1 MIDVIVALKR
11 SLVSLGRGKVWVY
24 ILGPGLAAVLFM
36 IGVSAVFL
44 DYLIRSLIEQPP
56 MTWIA
61 AWGAVWLAKALAALG
76 AWLVILSASYLVALL
91 LTAVFVLPL
100 MLNCIADA
108 DYSDLARLGKDSV
121 VAATW
126 NSVWA
131 AVLFVA
137 GWLVTLPLW
146 LVPGFGLFLPLF
158 WIAWINRR
166 TFAYDVLS
174 VHASDAE
181 WRELRDKQS
190 LPLLALGV
198 VMAALAH
205 VPFLGLLAPSLSALA
220 YIHFCLEAL
229 RRLRGGAVLS
239 IPVERSE

>member
-1 MIDVIVALKR
+1 MFDTMVALRR
-11 SLVSLGRGKVWVY
+11 SLVSLGRGKVWIY
-24 ILGPGLAAVLFM
+24 ILGPSLAAVLFM
-36 IGVSAVFL
+36 IGVSVVFL
-44 DYLIRSLIEQPP
+44 DYLIGNLIEQPP

-100 MLNCIADA
+100 MLGTIAKV
-108 DYSDLARLGKDSV
+108 DYPDLAKLGKDSL

-131 AVLFVA
+131 AALFVA

-146 LVPGFGLFLPLF
+146 LIPGFGLFLPLF
-158 WIAWINRR
+158 WIAWLNRR
-166 TFAYDVLS
+166 TFTYDVLS
-174 VHASDAE
+174 VHASDSE

-190 LPLLALGV
+190 LPLLALGF

-205 VPFLGLLAPSLSALA
+205 VPFLGLLAPSLSALT

-229 RRLRGGAVLS
+229 RRMRGGAVLS
-239 IPVERSE
+239 IPVERSK

>member
-11 SLVSLGRGKVWVY
+11 SLASLGQGKVWVY

-36 IGVSAVFL
+36 IGVSVVFL
-44 DYLIRSLIEQPP
+44 DYLIRSFIEQPP

-61 AWGAVWLAKALAALG
+61 DWGAVWLAKSLAALG

-100 MLNCIADA
+100 MLNWIADA
-108 DYSDLARLGKDSV
+108 NYPDLARQGKDSL

-137 GWLVTLPLW
+137 GWLATLPLW
-146 LVPGFGLFLPLF
+146 LIPGLGLFLPLF
-158 WIAWINRR
+158 WIAWLNRR

-174 VHASDAE
+174 VHASDTE

-190 LPLLALGV
+190 LPLLALGFI
-198 VMAALAH
+198 MAALAH
-205 VPFLGLLAPSLSALA
+205 VPFVGLLAPSLSALA

-229 RRLRGGAVLS
+229 RRMRGGAVLS
-239 IPVERSE
+239 IPATGR

>member
-1 MIDVIVALKR
+1 MI
-11 SLVSLGRGKVWVY
+11 SLASCSEIGGRPRDT
-24 ILGPGLAAVLFM
+24 PG
-36 IGVSAVFL
+36 
-44 DYLIRSLIEQPP
+44 
-56 MTWIA
+56 
-61 AWGAVWLAKALAALG
+61 
-76 AWLVILSASYLVALL
+76 
-91 LTAVFVLPL
+91 
-100 MLNCIADA
+100 
-108 DYSDLARLGKDSV
+108 
-121 VAATW
+121 AATRLR
-126 NSVWA
+126 
-131 AVLFVA
+131 VLI
-137 GWLVTLPLW
+137 
-146 LVPGFGLFLPLF
+146 LPLF
-158 WIAWINRR
+158 WIAWLNRR

-239 IPVERSE
+239 IPVERSS

>member
-100 MLNCIADA
+100 MLNCIVDA

-158 WIAWINRR
+158 WIAWLNRR

-239 IPVERSE
+239 IPVERSS